1 MASGAQR
8 DFKQRTLG
16 MKGRKWDVFI
26 RRDCDGRREEV
37 EEKGSAGTRK
47 EVEKRIEAIAEIE
60 MNKLGDKI

>member
-26 RRDCDGRREEV
+26 RRDRDGRREEV
-37 EEKGSAGTRK
+37 KEKGSAGTRK
-47 EVEKRIEAIAEIE
+47 EVEKRIETIAEIE

>member
-16 MKGRKWDVFI
+16 MKGRKRDVFI
-26 RRDCDGRREEV
+26 RRDCEGRREEV
-37 EEKGSAGTRK
+37 EEKGSADTRK
-47 EVEKRIEAIAEIE
+47 EVGKRIEAIAEIE